1 MDVVKR
7 LTLFHHQKKSLQ
19 QKIKMQKIGYY
30 RKSGELFLQN
40 ISLKKL
46 ADDHGTPTFV
56 YDSNLIKKSYHLL
69 KNIMDPLDGK
79 IHFAVKSNDN
89 LGIIKYI
96 NSLGAGADVVS
107 IGELKRCLKVSV
119 KPKDIIFSGVGKQKD
134 EIEFAINKNIKQ
146 LNAESIEE
154 LKDIIEISKN
164 MKKKVNVALRVNLDI
179 NAKTHKKISTG
190 DENSKFGIIYDE
202 IVNAYKLI
210 SETSFIK
217 PYGLAIHVGSQLFD
231 YDVFYQTFSKIK
243 NLAIELR
250 NLGYKVNHLD
260 LGGGFGVDY
269 TMKNSLN
276 YKSFSKAL
284 NEVFKNKEFQLS
296 IEPGRSLIAESG
308 VLLTRVIRT
317 KSTNLK
323 NFLIV
328 DAAMN
333 DLIRPTLYNATHSIE
348 PLKNKKDQSS
358 KKYDIVGP
366 ICETGDFLGIDFNL
380 QETKKNDVLAIMTC
394 GAYGSVMRSNYN
406 SRPSAAEVFIFD
418 NKEILLRKREDINKL
433 LKLDIIP
440 NF

>member
-1 MDVVKR
+1 
-7 LTLFHHQKKSLQ
+7 
-19 QKIKMQKIGYY
+19 MQKTGYY

-40 ISLKKL
+40 LSLKKL
-46 ADDHGTPTFV
+46 VDRYETPTFV
-56 YDSNLIKKSYHLL
+56 YDSNLIKNSFYML
-69 KNIMDPLDGK
+69 KKIMDPLNGK

-89 LGIIKYI
+89 LGVIKYI

-164 MKKKVNVALRVNLDI
+164 IKKKVNVALRVNLDI

-190 DENSKFGIIYDE
+190 DENSKFGIIYDD
-202 IVNAYKLI
+202 IVHAYKLI
-210 SETSFIK
+210 NDASFIN

-231 YDVFYQTFSKIK
+231 YDVFFQTFSKIK
-243 NLAIELR
+243 NLAVELK
-250 NLGYKVNHLD
+250 NLGYEVNHLD

-284 NEVFKNKEFQLS
+284 NEVFKNNEFQLS

-308 VLLTRVIRT
+308 ILLTKVIRT
-317 KSTNLK
+317 KSTNYK

-333 DLIRPTLYNATHSIE
+333 NLIRPTLYNAIHSIQ
-348 PLKNKKDQSS
+348 PLKIKSDRSS

-380 QETKKNDVLAIMTC
+380 QETKKNEVLAIMTC

-406 SRPSAAEVFIFD
+406 SRPSAAEVFIFN
-418 NKEILLRKREDINKL
+418 NKEILLRKREKIDQL
-433 LKLDIIP
+433 LNLDIIP

>member
-1 MDVVKR
+1 
-7 LTLFHHQKKSLQ
+7 
-19 QKIKMQKIGYY
+19 MQKTGYY

-40 ISLKKL
+40 LSLKKL
-46 ADDHGTPTFV
+46 VDRYETPTFV
-56 YDSNLIKKSYHLL
+56 YDSNLIKNSFYML
-69 KNIMDPLDGK
+69 KKIMDPLNGK

-89 LGIIKYI
+89 LGVIKYI

-164 MKKKVNVALRVNLDI
+164 IKKKVNVALRVNLDI

-190 DENSKFGIIYDE
+190 DEKSKFGIIYDD
-202 IVNAYKLI
+202 IVHAYKLI
-210 SETSFIK
+210 NDASFIN

-231 YDVFYQTFSKIK
+231 YDVFFQTFSKIK
-243 NLAIELR
+243 NLAVELK
-250 NLGYKVNHLD
+250 NLGYEVNHLD

-284 NEVFKNKEFQLS
+284 NEVFKNNEFQLS

-308 VLLTRVIRT
+308 VLLTKVIRT
-317 KSTNLK
+317 KSTNYK

-333 DLIRPTLYNATHSIE
+333 NLIRPTLYNAIHSIQ
-348 PLKNKKDQSS
+348 PLKIKSDRSS

-380 QETKKNDVLAIMTC
+380 QETKKNEVLAIMTC

-406 SRPSAAEVFIFD
+406 SRPSAAEVFIFN
-418 NKEILLRKREDINKL
+418 NKEILLRKREKIDQL
-433 LKLDIIP
+433 LNLDIIP

>member
-1 MDVVKR
+1 
-7 LTLFHHQKKSLQ
+7 
-19 QKIKMQKIGYY
+19 MQKTGYY

-40 ISLKKL
+40 LSLKKL
-46 ADDHGTPTFV
+46 VDHYETPTFI
-56 YDSNLIKKSYHLL
+56 YDSNLIKSSLYML
-69 KNIMDPLDGK
+69 KKIMDPLNGK

-89 LGIIKYI
+89 LGIIKYV

-164 MKKKVNVALRVNLDI
+164 IKKKVNVALRVNLDI

-190 DENSKFGIIYDE
+190 DENSKFGIIYDD
-202 IVNAYKLI
+202 IVHAYKLI
-210 SETSFIK
+210 NDASFIN

-231 YDVFYQTFSKIK
+231 YDVFFQTFSKIK
-243 NLAIELR
+243 NLAGELK
-250 NLGYKVNHLD
+250 NLGYEVNHLD

-284 NEVFKNKEFQLS
+284 NEVFKNNEFQLS

-308 VLLTRVIRT
+308 VLLTKVIRT
-317 KSTNLK
+317 KSTNYK

-333 DLIRPTLYNATHSIE
+333 NLIRPTLYNAIHSIQ
-348 PLKNKKDQSS
+348 PLKIKSDRSS

-380 QETKKNDVLAIMTC
+380 QETKKNEVLAIMTC

-406 SRPSAAEVFIFD
+406 SRPSAAEVFIFN
-418 NKEILLRKREDINKL
+418 NKEILLRKREKL
-433 LKLDIIP
+433 DQLLNLDIIP

>member
-1 MDVVKR
+1 
-7 LTLFHHQKKSLQ
+7 
-19 QKIKMQKIGYY
+19 MQKIGYY
-30 RKSGELFLQN
+30 RRSGELFLQN
-40 ISLKKL
+40 LSLKKL
-46 ADDHGTPTFV
+46 VDHYETPTFV
-56 YDSNLIKKSYHLL
+56 YDSNLIKNSFYML
-69 KNIMDPLDGK
+69 KKIMDPLNGK

-89 LGIIKYI
+89 LGVIKYI

-164 MKKKVNVALRVNLDI
+164 IKKKVNVALRVNLDI

-190 DENSKFGIIYDE
+190 DENSKFGIIYDD
-202 IVNAYKLI
+202 IVHAYKLI
-210 SETSFIK
+210 NDASFIN

-231 YDVFYQTFSKIK
+231 YDVFFQTFSKIK
-243 NLAIELR
+243 NLAVELK
-250 NLGYKVNHLD
+250 NLGYEVNHLD

-284 NEVFKNKEFQLS
+284 NEVFKNNEFQLS

-308 VLLTRVIRT
+308 VLLTKVIRT
-317 KSTNLK
+317 KSTNYK

-333 DLIRPTLYNATHSIE
+333 NLIRPTLYNAIHSIQ
-348 PLKNKKDQSS
+348 PLKIKSDRSS

-380 QETKKNDVLAIMTC
+380 QETKKNEVLAIMTC

-406 SRPSAAEVFIFD
+406 SRPSAAEVFIFN
-418 NKEILLRKREDINKL
+418 NKEILLRKREKIDQL
-433 LKLDIIP
+433 LNLDIIP

>member
-1 MDVVKR
+1 
-7 LTLFHHQKKSLQ
+7 
-19 QKIKMQKIGYY
+19 MQKIGYY

-40 ISLKKL
+40 LSLKKL
-46 ADDHGTPTFV
+46 ADHYGTPTFV
-56 YDSNLIKKSYHLL
+56 YDSNLIKNSFYML
-69 KNIMDPLDGK
+69 KKIMDPLNGK

-89 LGIIKYI
+89 LGVIKYI
-96 NSLGAGADVVS
+96 NGLGAGADVVS

-164 MKKKVNVALRVNLDI
+164 IKKKVNVALRVNLDI

-190 DENSKFGIIYDE
+190 DENSKFGIIYDD
-202 IVNAYKLI
+202 IVHAYKLI
-210 SETSFIK
+210 NDASFIN

-231 YDVFYQTFSKIK
+231 YDVFFQTFSKIK
-243 NLAIELR
+243 NLAVELR
-250 NLGYKVNHLD
+250 NLGYEVNHLD
-260 LGGGFGVDY
+260 LGGGFGIDY
-269 TMKNSLN
+269 TMKSSLN

-284 NEVFKNKEFQLS
+284 NEVFKNEEFQLS
-296 IEPGRSLIAESG
+296 VEPGRSLIAESG
-308 VLLTRVIRT
+308 VLLTKVIRT
-317 KSTNLK
+317 KSTNYK

-333 DLIRPTLYNATHSIE
+333 NLIRPTLYNATHSIQ
-348 PLKNKKDQSS
+348 PLKIKSDRSS

-380 QETKKNDVLAIMTC
+380 QETKKNEVLAIMTC

-406 SRPSAAEVFIFD
+406 SRPSAAEVFIFN
-418 NKEILLRKREDINKL
+418 NKEILLRKREKIDQL
-433 LKLDIIP
+433 LNLDIIP

>member
-1 MDVVKR
+1 
-7 LTLFHHQKKSLQ
+7 
-19 QKIKMQKIGYY
+19 MQKTGYY

-40 ISLKKL
+40 LSLKKL
-46 ADDHGTPTFV
+46 VDHYKTPTFV
-56 YDSNLIKKSYHLL
+56 YDSNLIKNSFYKL
-69 KNIMDPLDGK
+69 KEIMDPLNGK

-89 LGIIKYI
+89 LGVIKYI

-164 MKKKVNVALRVNLDI
+164 IKKKVNVALRVNLDI

-190 DENSKFGIIYDE
+190 DENSKFGIIYDD
-202 IVNAYKLI
+202 IVHAYKLI
-210 SETSFIK
+210 NDASFIN

-231 YDVFYQTFSKIK
+231 YDVFFQTFSKIK
-243 NLAIELR
+243 NLAMELK
-250 NLGYKVNHLD
+250 NLGYEVNHLD

-284 NEVFKNKEFQLS
+284 SEVFKNNEFQLS
-296 IEPGRSLIAESG
+296 VEPGRSLIAESG
-308 VLLTRVIRT
+308 VLLTKVIRT
-317 KSTNLK
+317 KSTNYK

-333 DLIRPTLYNATHSIE
+333 NLIRPTLYNAIHSIQ
-348 PLKNKKDQSS
+348 PLKIKSDRSS

-380 QETKKNDVLAIMTC
+380 QETKKNEVLAIMTC

-406 SRPSAAEVFIFD
+406 SRPSAAEVFIFN
-418 NKEILLRKREDINKL
+418 NKEILLRKREKIDQL
-433 LKLDIIP
+433 LNLDIIP

>member
-1 MDVVKR
+1 
-7 LTLFHHQKKSLQ
+7 
-19 QKIKMQKIGYY
+19 MQKIGYY

-40 ISLKKL
+40 LSLKKL
-46 ADDHGTPTFV
+46 VDRYETPTFV
-56 YDSNLIKKSYHLL
+56 YDSNLIKNSFYML
-69 KNIMDPLDGK
+69 KKIMDPLNGK

-89 LGIIKYI
+89 LGVIKYI

-164 MKKKVNVALRVNLDI
+164 IKKKVNVALRVNLDI

-190 DENSKFGIIYDE
+190 DENSKFGIIYDD
-202 IVNAYKLI
+202 IVHAYKLI
-210 SETSFIK
+210 NDASFIN

-231 YDVFYQTFSKIK
+231 YDVFFQTFSKIK
-243 NLAIELR
+243 NLAVELE
-250 NLGYKVNHLD
+250 NLGYEVNNLD

-284 NEVFKNKEFQLS
+284 NEVFKNNEFQLS
-296 IEPGRSLIAESG
+296 VEPGRSLIAESG
-308 VLLTRVIRT
+308 ILLTKVIRT
-317 KSTNLK
+317 KSTNYK

-333 DLIRPTLYNATHSIE
+333 NLIRPTLYNAIHSIQ
-348 PLKNKKDQSS
+348 PLKIKSNRSS

-380 QETKKNDVLAIMTC
+380 QETKKNEVLAIMTC

-406 SRPSAAEVFIFD
+406 SRPSAAEVFIFN
-418 NKEILLRKREDINKL
+418 NKEILLRKREKIDQL
-433 LKLDIIP
+433 LNLDIIP

>member
-1 MDVVKR
+1 
-7 LTLFHHQKKSLQ
+7 
-19 QKIKMQKIGYY
+19 MQKIGYY

-40 ISLKKL
+40 VSLKRL
-46 ADDHGTPTFV
+46 VDFYGTPTFI
-56 YDSNLIKKSYHLL
+56 YDSNLIKNSFYLL
-69 KNIMDPLDGK
+69 KNIMDPLNGK

-96 NSLGAGADVVS
+96 NNLGAGADVVS

-134 EIEFAINKNIKQ
+134 EIEFAISQNIKQ

-154 LKDIIEISKN
+154 LKDIIEISN
-164 MKKKVNVALRVNLDI
+164 NLKKRVNVALRVNLDI

-190 DENSKFGIIYDE
+190 DENSKFGIIYDD

-210 SETSFIK
+210 NEASFIN
-217 PYGLAIHVGSQLFD
+217 PYGLAVHVGSQLFD
-231 YDVFYQTFSKIK
+231 YDVFFQTFSKIK

-250 NLGYKVNHLD
+250 NLGYEVNHLD
-260 LGGGFGVDY
+260 LGGGFGIDY
-269 TMKNSLN
+269 TMENSLN

-284 NEVFKNKEFQLS
+284 NEVFRNEEFQLTV
-296 IEPGRSLIAESG
+296 EPGRSLIAESG
-308 VLLTRVIRT
+308 ILLTKVIRT

-328 DAAMN
+328 DAGMN
-333 DLIRPTLYNATHSIE
+333 NLIRPTLYNATHSIK
-348 PLKNKKDQSS
+348 PLKIKSDRAS

-380 QETKKNDVLAIMTC
+380 QETKKNEVLAIMTC

-418 NKEILLRKREDINKL
+418 NKEILLRKREEIDQL

>member
-1 MDVVKR
+1 
-7 LTLFHHQKKSLQ
+7 
-19 QKIKMQKIGYY
+19 MQKTGYY

-40 ISLKKL
+40 LSLKKL
-46 ADDHGTPTFV
+46 VDHYGTPTFV
-56 YDSNLIKKSYHLL
+56 YDSNLIKNSFYML
-69 KNIMDPLDGK
+69 KKIMDPLNGK

-89 LGIIKYI
+89 LGVIKYI

-164 MKKKVNVALRVNLDI
+164 IKKKVNVALRVNLDI

-190 DENSKFGIIYDE
+190 DENSKFGIIYDD
-202 IVNAYKLI
+202 IVHAYKLI
-210 SETSFIK
+210 NDASFIN

-231 YDVFYQTFSKIK
+231 YDVFFQTFSKIK
-243 NLAIELR
+243 NLAVELK
-250 NLGYKVNHLD
+250 NLGYEVNHLD

-284 NEVFKNKEFQLS
+284 NEVFKNNEFQLS
-296 IEPGRSLIAESG
+296 VEPGRSLIAESG
-308 VLLTRVIRT
+308 VLLTKVIRT
-317 KSTNLK
+317 KSTNYK

-333 DLIRPTLYNATHSIE
+333 NLIRPTLYNAIHSIQ
-348 PLKNKKDQSS
+348 PLKIKSDRSS

-380 QETKKNDVLAIMTC
+380 QETKKNEVLAIMTC

-406 SRPSAAEVFIFD
+406 SRPSAAEVFIFN
-418 NKEILLRKREDINKL
+418 NKEILLRKREKIDQL
-433 LKLDIIP
+433 LNLDIIP

>member
-1 MDVVKR
+1 
-7 LTLFHHQKKSLQ
+7 
-19 QKIKMQKIGYY
+19 MQKTGYY

-40 ISLKKL
+40 LSLKKL
-46 ADDHGTPTFV
+46 VDRYETPTFV
-56 YDSNLIKKSYHLL
+56 YDSNLIKNSFYML
-69 KNIMDPLDGK
+69 KKIMDPLNGK

-89 LGIIKYI
+89 LGVIKYI

-164 MKKKVNVALRVNLDI
+164 IKKKVNVALRVNLDI

-190 DENSKFGIIYDE
+190 DENSKFGIIYDD
-202 IVNAYKLI
+202 IVHAYKLI
-210 SETSFIK
+210 NDASFIN

-231 YDVFYQTFSKIK
+231 YDVFFQTFSKIK
-243 NLAIELR
+243 NLAVELK
-250 NLGYKVNHLD
+250 NLGYEVNHLD

-284 NEVFKNKEFQLS
+284 NEVFKNNEFQLS

-308 VLLTRVIRT
+308 VLLTKVIRT
-317 KSTNLK
+317 KSTNYK

-333 DLIRPTLYNATHSIE
+333 NLIRPTLYNAIHSIQ
-348 PLKNKKDQSS
+348 PLKIKSDRSS

-380 QETKKNDVLAIMTC
+380 QETKKNEVLAIMTC

-406 SRPSAAEVFIFD
+406 SRPSAAEVLIFN
-418 NKEILLRKREDINKL
+418 NKEILLRKREKIDQL
-433 LKLDIIP
+433 LNLDIIP

>member
-1 MDVVKR
+1 
-7 LTLFHHQKKSLQ
+7 
-19 QKIKMQKIGYY
+19 MQKIGYY

-40 ISLKKL
+40 LSLKKL
-46 ADDHGTPTFV
+46 VDHYETPTFV
-56 YDSNLIKKSYHLL
+56 YDSNLIKNSFYML
-69 KNIMDPLDGK
+69 KKIMDPLNGK

-89 LGIIKYI
+89 LGVIKYI

-164 MKKKVNVALRVNLDI
+164 IKKKVNVALRVNLDI

-190 DENSKFGIIYDE
+190 DENSKFGIIYDD
-202 IVNAYKLI
+202 IVHAYKLI
-210 SETSFIK
+210 NDASFIN

-231 YDVFYQTFSKIK
+231 YDVFFQTFSKIK
-243 NLAIELR
+243 NLAVELK
-250 NLGYKVNHLD
+250 NLGYEVNHLD

-284 NEVFKNKEFQLS
+284 NKVFKNNEFQLS
-296 IEPGRSLIAESG
+296 VEPGRSLIAESG
-308 VLLTRVIRT
+308 VLLTKVIRT
-317 KSTNLK
+317 KSTNYK

-333 DLIRPTLYNATHSIE
+333 NLIRPTLYNAIHSIQ
-348 PLKNKKDQSS
+348 PLKIKNDRSS

-380 QETKKNDVLAIMTC
+380 QETKKNEVLAIMTC

-406 SRPSAAEVFIFD
+406 SRPSAAEVFIFN
-418 NKEILLRKREDINKL
+418 NKEILLRKREKIDQL
-433 LKLDIIP
+433 LNLDIIP

>member
-1 MDVVKR
+1 
-7 LTLFHHQKKSLQ
+7 
-19 QKIKMQKIGYY
+19 MQKFGYY

-40 ISLKKL
+40 LSLKKL
-46 ADDHGTPTFV
+46 VDRHETPTFI
-56 YDSNLIKKSYHLL
+56 YDSNLIKNSFYML
-69 KNIMDPLDGK
+69 KKIMDPLNGK

-154 LKDIIEISKN
+154 LKDIIKISKN
-164 MKKKVNVALRVNLDI
+164 IKKKVNVALRVNLDI

-190 DENSKFGIIYDE
+190 DENSKFGIIYDD
-202 IVNAYKLI
+202 IVHAYKLI
-210 SETSFIK
+210 KDASFIN

-231 YDVFYQTFSKIK
+231 YDVFFHTFSKIK
-243 NLAIELR
+243 NLAVELK
-250 NLGYKVNHLD
+250 NLGYEVNHLD
-260 LGGGFGVDY
+260 LGGGFGIDY
-269 TMKNSLN
+269 TMKNSVN

-284 NEVFKNKEFQLS
+284 NEVFKNNEFQLS

-308 VLLTRVIRT
+308 VLLTKVIRT
-317 KSTNLK
+317 KSTNYK

-333 DLIRPTLYNATHSIE
+333 NLIRPTLYNAIHSIQ
-348 PLKNKKDQSS
+348 PLKIKSDRSS

-380 QETKKNDVLAIMTC
+380 QETKKNEVLAIMTC

-406 SRPSAAEVFIFD
+406 SRPSAAEVFILN
-418 NKEILLRKREDINKL
+418 NKEILLRKREKIDQL
-433 LKLDIIP
+433 LNLDIIP

>member
-1 MDVVKR
+1 
-7 LTLFHHQKKSLQ
+7 
-19 QKIKMQKIGYY
+19 MQKTGYY

-40 ISLKKL
+40 LSLKKL
-46 ADDHGTPTFV
+46 VDHYGTPTFV
-56 YDSNLIKKSYHLL
+56 YDSNLIKNSFYML
-69 KNIMDPLDGK
+69 KKIMDPLNGK

-89 LGIIKYI
+89 LGVIKYI

-164 MKKKVNVALRVNLDI
+164 IKKKVNVALRVNLDI

-190 DENSKFGIIYDE
+190 DENSKFGIIYDD
-202 IVNAYKLI
+202 IVHAYKLI
-210 SETSFIK
+210 NDAPFIK

-231 YDVFYQTFSKIK
+231 YDVFFQTFSKIK
-243 NLAIELR
+243 NLAVELR
-250 NLGYKVNHLD
+250 NLSYEVNNLD

-284 NEVFKNKEFQLS
+284 NDVFKNNEFQLS

-308 VLLTRVIRT
+308 VLLTKVIRT
-317 KSTNLK
+317 KSTNYK

-333 DLIRPTLYNATHSIE
+333 NLIRPTLYNATHSIQ
-348 PLKNKKDQSS
+348 PLKIKSDRSS

-380 QETKKNDVLAIMTC
+380 QETKKNEVLAIMTC

-406 SRPSAAEVFIFD
+406 SRPSAAEVFIFN
-418 NKEILLRKREDINKL
+418 NKEILLRKREKIDQL
-433 LKLDIIP
+433 LNLDIIP

>member
-1 MDVVKR
+1 
-7 LTLFHHQKKSLQ
+7 
-19 QKIKMQKIGYY
+19 MQKIGYY

-40 ISLKKL
+40 LSLKKL
-46 ADDHGTPTFV
+46 VDHYGTPTFV
-56 YDSNLIKKSYHLL
+56 YDSNLIKNSFYML
-69 KNIMDPLDGK
+69 KKIMDPLNGK

-89 LGIIKYI
+89 LGVIKYI

-164 MKKKVNVALRVNLDI
+164 IKKKVNVALRVNLDI

-190 DENSKFGIIYDE
+190 DENSKFGIIYDD
-202 IVNAYKLI
+202 IVHAYKLI
-210 SETSFIK
+210 NDASFIN

-231 YDVFYQTFSKIK
+231 YDVFFQTFSKIK
-243 NLAIELR
+243 NLAVELK
-250 NLGYKVNHLD
+250 NLGYEVNHLD

-284 NEVFKNKEFQLS
+284 NEVFKNNEFQLS

-308 VLLTRVIRT
+308 ILLTKVIRT
-317 KSTNLK
+317 KSTNYK

-333 DLIRPTLYNATHSIE
+333 NLIRPTLYNATHSIQ
-348 PLKNKKDQSS
+348 PLKIKSERSS

-380 QETKKNDVLAIMTC
+380 QETKKNEVLAIMTC

-406 SRPSAAEVFIFD
+406 SRPSAAEVFIFN
-418 NKEILLRKREDINKL
+418 NKEILLRKREKIDQLIN
-433 LKLDIIP
+433 LDIIP